1 MSKELYI
8 VFIINHRY
16 VRWET
21 FPLNSWIKDVFFLLK
36 HKYYI
41 EQCILEIN
49 ELFLSKNINS
59 QLIDFCTSRGGTTIY
74 ISTKDPNY
82 ILSKNIY

>member
-21 FPLNSWIKDVFFLLK
+21 FPLNSWIKDVFSLLK
-36 HKYYI
+36 YKYYI
-41 EQCILEIN
+41 DQCILEIN
-49 ELFLSKNINS
+49 ELFLSKNMNYH
-59 QLIDFCTSRGGTTIY
+59 LLEFCKSGGTTIY
-74 ISTKDPNY
+74 ISTKDLNY
-82 ILSKNIY
+82 TLNKNIH

>member
-8 VFIINHRY
+8 VFIINQRY

-21 FPLNSWIKDVFFLLK
+21 FPINSWIKDVFSLLK
-36 HKYYI
+36 DKYYI
-41 EQCILEIN
+41 EHCILEIN
-49 ELFLSKNINS
+49 ELFLSKNMNCH
-59 QLIDFCTSRGGTTIY
+59 LIDFCKSGGTTIY

>member
-8 VFIINHRY
+8 VFIINKRY

-21 FPLNSWIKDVFFLLK
+21 FPMNSWIKDVFSLLK
-36 HKYYI
+36 NKYYI
-41 EQCILEIN
+41 EQCILEID
-49 ELFLSKNINS
+49 ELFISKNMNY
-59 QLIDFCTSRGGTTIY
+59 QLLEFCKLGGTTIY